1 MTVEG
6 RSDFFKVIGK
16 INRLM
21 SDVAQLVN
29 PIDELTKIKIEIMD
43 DPVKLAEVKKY
54 IDLDETL
61 TKAKI
66 LASYNKL
73 IDLRQY
79 LQDNGFLD

>member
-6 RSDFFKVIGK
+6 RSDFFKVIGR

-21 SDVAQLVN
+21 SDAAQLAN
-29 PIDELTKIKIEIMD
+29 PIDELTEIKIEIMD
-43 DPVKLAEVKKY
+43 DPVKLEKVKEY

-66 LASYNKL
+66 LAAYNKL
-73 IDLRQY
+73 IALKQY